1 MNNKIS
7 IIGMGYVGCANG
19 LMFSKKFNVSMMD
32 IDQKKV
38 RDFNNNKLPIHDTFA
53 QQYFENENDNLN
65 IHATTDLLESINES
79 SFVLL
84 CLPTN
89 FDKSSNQFDTTAIE
103 KTVNTII
110 SENQDTTIIIK
121 STVNI
126 GYTAS
131 LQKKFSTSRIIFS
144 PEFLR
149 EGHALEDNFFPSRI
163 IIGDENPN
171 SKLFGELL
179 LSVIHVDDVP
189 VLYMQSTAAES
200 VKLFSNTYLA
210 MRVAFF
216 NELDSFCFDNNID
229 TKNVIDGVSAD
240 KRIGNFYNNPSFGF
254 GGYCLPKDS
263 KQLLH
268 RFGDTHHNLIKAIQ
282 DSNLA
287 RINSFTDIIMSSS
300 PNIIGIYKLEMK
312 EGINNSRGSSMYK
325 IIESLSSKKVKILV
339 YDPTIQELDIVGA
352 NLIQSF
358 NDFAS
363 QSDIIITNRLD
374 EKIKV
379 FSNKIFTRDVFSS
392 DE

>member
-19 LMFSKKFNVSMMD
+19 LMFSKKLNVSMMD

-179 LSVIHVDDVP
+179 LSVIHLDDVS

-210 MRVAFF
+210 MRVAYF

-229 TKNVIDGVSAD
+229 TKDVIDGVSSD

-263 KQLLH
+263 KQLFH
-268 RFGDTHHNLIKAIQ
+268 RFGNTHHNLIEAVQ
-282 DSNLA
+282 HSNLA
-287 RINSFTDIIMSSS
+287 RINFFTDKIMSSS

-312 EGINNSRGSSMYK
+312 EGINNSRGSAIYK
-325 IIESLSSKKVKILV
+325 IIENLSSKKVKILV
-339 YDPTIQELDIVGA
+339 YDPTVQELDIAGA
-352 NLIQSF
+352 ELIQSF
-358 NDFAS
+358 NDFTS
-363 QSDIIITNRLD
+363 QSDIIIANRLD
-374 EKIKV
+374 EKIKI
-379 FSNKIFTRDVFSS
+379 FSSKVFTRDVFSS